1 MGQGRRRESAARHQC
16 RLRVQDV
23 EMSWGSD
30 LYAGFP
36 REAHAT
42 VRSDKAKTE
51 TPMPGLRPRAARNPT
66 GYLRLPATM
75 TVTAIEIQ
83 ESIVPQD
90 ARRNGFSGAQLRP
103 IVRSLR
109 SRPGMTALF
118 FHLCRR
124 ANHL

>member
-1 MGQGRRRESAARHQC
+1 MGQGRRRESAGRHQC

-83 ESIVPQD
+83 ESMVPQECWEKWFPGLAFQAIYD
-90 ARRNGFSGAQLRP
+90 
-103 IVRSLR
+103 VRLHI
-109 SRPGMTALF
+109 GE
-118 FHLCRR
+118 
-124 ANHL
+124 

>member
-1 MGQGRRRESAARHQC
+1 MGQGRRRESAGRHQC

-83 ESIVPQD
+83 ESIPQQALRHD
-90 ARRNGFSGAQLRP
+90 GFMGSMLR
-103 IVRSLR
+103 I
-109 SRPGMTALF
+109 
-118 FHLCRR
+118 
-124 ANHL
+124 